1 MKFLIAGAGAVG
13 AYMGA
18 RMARAGLDVTLFA
31 RGRQLQAIQERG
43 VRVLCADGDF
53 EARPKTAGN
62 LAQVGPV
69 DVLFLTVKAHSLPQL
84 APHLGSVIGPETTV
98 VSTQNGIPWWYFQGA
113 GGELNGLR
121 LEKVDPGGVISSAI
135 PANQV
140 VGAIIYFATEITEP
154 GVIRHTEGTRISIGE
169 PDGSRSDRCRRIAA
183 ALIASGLRCP
193 ITTHIRR
200 EIWVKILGN
209 IVFNPISALTGATLV
224 QMAHH
229 PEVSQIVR
237 EVMRETEAVGAK
249 LGFEL
254 PITIDQRIAGAAKV
268 GEHKTSMLQDL
279 EAGRPLEVDAIVGAV
294 VELGE
299 RLKMPMP
306 HTRTLYACTRLLA
319 EVRTGP
325 VSRLPDAAITTP
337 PAKEVTHAD
346 IESVARELLSAYGT
360 GQMVAVPPSARGFD
374 LDASYAVEWEIK
386 RRREQAGHRAVGRKV
401 GYANKAV
408 WRILKLDTL
417 VWTHV
422 YDDTVHYADANSA
435 TLSLPNARS
444 LKIEPEIM
452 FGLKRPITSEIADPA
467 AALDACDWIA
477 FGFEIIDCPFPDWKF
492 QPGDFVASLG
502 LHAALV
508 VGERKPITPDL
519 IPTLLDQLLT
529 LKVRMMK
536 NGEFV
541 EEGSGKNSL
550 RSPALCLAELGNA
563 ILKRNGAQPLG
574 AGEIISSGTLTTG
587 HLTGKGDSWTAELAG
602 IALPNLALR
611 LP

>member
-43 VRVLCADGDF
+43 VRVVSADGDF
-53 EARPKTAGN
+53 EARPNSTGN

-84 APHLGSVIGPETTV
+84 APQLGSVIGPETTV
-98 VSTQNGIPWWYFQGA
+98 VSTQNGIPWWFFQGA
-113 GGELNGLR
+113 GGELDGLR
-121 LEKVDPGGVISSAI
+121 LEKVDPSGVISSAI

-140 VGAIIYFATEITEP
+140 VGSIIYFATEITEP
-154 GVIRHTEGTRISIGE
+154 GVIRHTEGARISIGE
-169 PDGSRSDRCRRIAA
+169 PDGTRSDRCRRIAE

-209 IVFNPISALTGATLV
+209 VVFNPISALTGATLV

-237 EVMRETEAVGAK
+237 EVMRETEAVGAR
-249 LGFEL
+249 LGFQL
-254 PITIDQRIAGAAKV
+254 PITIDQRIAGAARV

-279 EAGRPLEVDAIVGAV
+279 EAGRPLEVDAIIGAV

-299 RLKMPMP
+299 RLKVPMP
-306 HTRTLYACTRLLA
+306 HTRALYASTKLLA
-319 EVRTGP
+319 EVRSGCVSKLPEAP
-325 VSRLPDAAITTP
+325 VTP
-337 PAKEVTHAD
+337 PPTKEVTKAD
-346 IESVARELLSAYGT
+346 VESVARELLSAAES

-374 LDASYAVEWEIK
+374 LDASYAVEWHIK
-386 RRREQAGHRAVGRKV
+386 RLREQAGHKITGRKV
-401 GYANKAV
+401 GFANKAM

-417 VWTHV
+417 VWAHM

-452 FGLKRPITSEIADPA
+452 FGLKRPITSEIPDAA

-508 VGERKPITPDL
+508 VGERMPVTPDL
-519 IPTLLDQLLT
+519 IPTLLEQLPSF
-529 LKVRMMK
+529 KVRMMK

-550 RSPALCLAELGNA
+550 RSAALCLAELGNA

-574 AGEIISSGTLTTG
+574 AGEIISSGTLTAG
-587 HLTGKGDSWTAELAG
+587 HLMNKGDTWTAELAG
-602 IALPNLALR
+602 IDLPNLTVR
-611 LP
+611 LL

>member
-1 MKFLIAGAGAVG
+1 VNFLIAGAGAVG

-31 RGRQLQAIQERG
+31 RGKQLQAIQERG
-43 VRVLCADGDF
+43 VRVLSADGDF
-53 EARPKTAGN
+53 EARPKATGS

-69 DVLFLTVKAHSLPQL
+69 DVLFLTVKAHSLPRL
-84 APHLGSVIGPETTV
+84 APRLGSVVGPETTV
-98 VSTQNGIPWWYFQGA
+98 VSTQNGIPWWYFQRA
-113 GGELNGLR
+113 GGELDGLR

-140 VGAIIYFATEITEP
+140 VGSIIYFATDITEA
-154 GVIRHTEGTRISIGE
+154 GVIRHTEGSRISLGE
-169 PDGSRSDRCRRIAA
+169 PDGTRSDRCRRIAE

-193 ITTHIRR
+193 ISTHIRR

-209 IVFNPISALTGATLV
+209 VVFNPVSALTGGTLV

-237 EVMRETEAVGAK
+237 EVMRETEAVGTK
-249 LGFEL
+249 LGFQL

-279 EAGRPLEVDAIVGAV
+279 EAGRPLEMDAIVGAV

-299 RLKMPMP
+299 RLKVPMP
-306 HTRTLYACTRLLA
+306 HTRTLYACTKLLA
-319 EVRTGP
+319 EVRTGC
-325 VSRLPDAAITTP
+325 VSKLPEAAITTLP
-337 PAKEVTHAD
+337 TKEVLNAD
-346 IESVARELLSAYGT
+346 VESVARELLSAYDT
-360 GQMVAVPPSARGFD
+360 GQMDAVPPSARGFD
-374 LDASYAVEWEIK
+374 LDACYAVEWEIK
-386 RRREQAGHRAVGRKV
+386 RLRQQAGHRAVGRKV

-417 VWTHV
+417 VWTHM

-435 TLSLPNARS
+435 ALSLPNARS

-452 FGLKRPITSEIADPA
+452 FGLKRPITSDIPDAA
-467 AALDACDWIA
+467 AALDACEWIA

-508 VGERKPITPDL
+508 VGERKPVTPDL
-519 IPTLLDQLLT
+519 VSTILEQLPTF
-529 LKVRMMK
+529 KVRMTK

-563 ILKRNGAQPLG
+563 ILKRSGAEPLR
-574 AGEIISSGTLTTG
+574 AGEIISSGTLTAG
-587 HLTGKGDSWTAELAG
+587 HLTGKGDTWTAELAG
-602 IALPNLALR
+602 IPLPDLTLR
-611 LP
+611 LL